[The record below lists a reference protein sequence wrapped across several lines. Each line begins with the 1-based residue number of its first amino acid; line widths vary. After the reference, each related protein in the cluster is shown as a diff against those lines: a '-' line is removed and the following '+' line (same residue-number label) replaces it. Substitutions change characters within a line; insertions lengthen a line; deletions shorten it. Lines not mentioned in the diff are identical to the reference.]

1 MSAMLCAVDG
11 YSNFLEA
18 NMIKFL
24 YKAWSFPL
32 LHYHALS
39 FLLLISSISGAL
51 SAPLPSTQALA
62 TNSTQI
68 VPRHAPEEWPQLHAR
83 ANSQRQLLN
92 QRIQQGW
99 SAAYVAEF
107 GKTPPAYSFVSQGP
121 LHAHQWKA
129 SITLTKLNGATQVIS
144 GSANWHATKDAA
156 KEDAATSAVT
166 WLNLH
171 YP

>member
-11 YSNFLEA
+11 YSNFSGGKHFSTKPGA
-18 NMIKFL
+18 SL
-24 YKAWSFPL
+24 YFIIMRF
-32 LHYHALS
+32 S
-39 FLLLISSISGAL
+39 FLLIISSISGAL

-68 VPRHAPEEWPQLHAR
+68 VPRHATEEWPQLHAR